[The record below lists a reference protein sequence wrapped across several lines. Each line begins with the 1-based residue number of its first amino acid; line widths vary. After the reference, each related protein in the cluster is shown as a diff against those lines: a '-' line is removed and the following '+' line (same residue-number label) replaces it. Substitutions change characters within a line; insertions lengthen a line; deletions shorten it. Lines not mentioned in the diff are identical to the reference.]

1 VANIKDVAKE
11 AGVST
16 ATVSAVI
23 NDSSFVSPVLRN
35 RVQAAIDKLGYVPSQ
50 VARNLKRG
58 SSQLISLVVADLA
71 NPFYARI
78 VCAAEAAA
86 AAWGYCLVVFNSDE
100 KPEIEKRIL
109 SRIRTLSCDGMIMV
123 PVGQPTQY
131 AGAAMKGLPPIVMF
145 GRTTEQ
151 DAYDAVV
158 LDNVEASRQVTSYL
172 LDLGHRKIG
181 TITGPMHLS
190 TAQDRHA
197 GMLDA
202 MASRGLAPDAIHVR
216 SGEFREDTA
225 YSVARDML
233 SQPNPPSALYV
244 ANGLMALGVMR
255 AVSDM
260 GLKCPRDISIASTD
274 TIPGF
279 GGIRP
284 KLTRAEHPATDM
296 TNEALRLL
304 VDRITR
310 DPKAPAREVVFQ
322 AALVLGES
330 CAPPSD
336 ALIRNQDQTVK
347 GPESPE

>member
-1 VANIKDVAKE
+1 MANIKDVAKE

-23 NDSSFVSPVLRN
+23 NDSSFVSPALRN

-100 KPEIEKRIL
+100 KPEIEKRNL
-109 SRIRTLSCDGMIMV
+109 SRIRALSCDGMIMV
-123 PVGQPTQY
+123 PVGLSTQY
-131 AGAAMKGLPPIVMF
+131 TGAAMKGLPPIVMF

-151 DAYDAVV
+151 DAYDTVV
-158 LDNVEASRQVTSYL
+158 LDNLAASRQVTSYL
-172 LDLGHRKIG
+172 LDMGHKKIG

-197 GMLDA
+197 GMLDSMSA
-202 MASRGLAPDAIHVR
+202 RGLVPEASHVR
-216 SGEFREDTA
+216 SGAFREDTA

-244 ANGLMALGVMR
+244 ANGVMALGVMR
-255 AVSDM
+255 AVSDL
-260 GLKCPRDISIASTD
+260 GLKCPQDISIASTD
-274 TIPGF
+274 TVPGF
-279 GGIRP
+279 AGIRP
-284 KLTRAEHPATDM
+284 KLTRAEHPTNDM
-296 TNEALRLL
+296 TNEAMRLL
-304 VDRITR
+304 IDRITR
-310 DPKAPAREVVFQ
+310 EPKTQPREVVFQ

-330 CAPPSD
+330 CAPPS
-336 ALIRNQDQTVK
+336 N
-347 GPESPE
+347 EFN

>member
-1 VANIKDVAKE
+1 MANIKDVAKE

-23 NDSSFVSPVLRN
+23 NDSSFVSPALRN
-35 RVQAAIDKLGYVPSQ
+35 RVQAAIEKLGYVPSQ

-100 KPEIEKRIL
+100 KPEIEKRNL
-109 SRIRTLSCDGMIMV
+109 ARIRALSCDGMIMV
-123 PVGQPTQY
+123 PVGLPTQY
-131 AGAAMKGLPPIVMF
+131 TKATMKGLPPTVMF
-145 GRTTEQ
+145 GRTTDQ

-158 LDNVEASRQVTSYL
+158 LDNLEASRNVTNYL
-172 LDLGHRKIG
+172 LDMGHKKIG
-181 TITGPMHLS
+181 TITGSMHLS

-197 GMLDA
+197 GMLEA
-202 MASRGLAPDAIHVR
+202 MAARGLAPEVSHVR
-216 SGEFREDTA
+216 SGEFREGTA

-233 SQPNPPSALYV
+233 SQANPPSALYV

-255 AVSDM
+255 AVSDL
-260 GLKCPRDISIASTD
+260 GLKCPKDISIASTD
-274 TIPGF
+274 TITGF

-284 KLTRAEHPATDM
+284 KLTRAEHPITDM
-296 TNEALRLL
+296 TNEAMRLL
-304 VDRITR
+304 IGRITR
-310 DPKAPAREVVFQ
+310 DLDARPREVVFQ

-330 CAPPSD
+330 CAPPNGDIS
-336 ALIRNQDQTVK
+336 
-347 GPESPE
+347 

>member
-1 VANIKDVAKE
+1 MANIKDVARE

-23 NDSSFVSPVLRN
+23 NDTSFVSPALRS

-100 KPEIEKRIL
+100 KPEIEKRNL
-109 SRIRTLSCDGMIMV
+109 ARIRALSCDGMIMV
-123 PVGQPTQY
+123 PVGLPTQY
-131 AGAAMKGLPPIVMF
+131 TRSAMKGLPPIVMF

-151 DAYDAVV
+151 DAYDTVM
-158 LDNVEASRQVTSYL
+158 LDNLEASRQVTSYL
-172 LDLGHRKIG
+172 IDMGHKKIG

-190 TAQDRHA
+190 TARDRHS
-197 GMLDA
+197 GMMDTLSA
-202 MASRGLAPDAIHVR
+202 RGLTMEANHIR

-233 SQPNPPSALYV
+233 SQPDPPTALYV
-244 ANGLMALGVMR
+244 ANGVMALGVMR
-255 AVSDM
+255 AVSDL
-260 GLKCPRDISIASTD
+260 GLSCPRDISIASTD

-284 KLTRAEHPATDM
+284 KLTRAEHPTTDM

-304 VDRITR
+304 IDRITR
-310 DPKAPAREVVFQ
+310 DPTARPREVVFQ

-330 CAPPSD
+330 CAPPN
-336 ALIRNQDQTVK
+336 R
-347 GPESPE
+347 

>member
-1 VANIKDVAKE
+1 MANIKDVAKE

-23 NDSSFVSPVLRN
+23 NDSSFVSPALRN

-100 KPEIEKRIL
+100 KPEIEKRNL
-109 SRIRTLSCDGMIMV
+109 ARIRALSCDGMIMV
-123 PVGQPTQY
+123 PVGLPTQY
-131 AGAAMKGLPPIVMF
+131 SAAAMKGLPPIVMF
-145 GRTTEQ
+145 GRTTVQEAH
-151 DAYDAVV
+151 DTVV
-158 LDNVEASRQVTSYL
+158 LDNLEASRQVTSYL
-172 LDLGHRKIG
+172 IDMGHTKIG

-190 TAQDRHA
+190 TAYDRHA
-197 GMLDA
+197 GMLETISA
-202 MASRGLAPDAIHVR
+202 RGLTMEANHIR

-233 SQPNPPSALYV
+233 SQPDPPTALYV
-244 ANGLMALGVMR
+244 TNGVMALGVMR
-255 AVSDM
+255 AVSDL
-260 GLKCPRDISIASTD
+260 GLRCPKDISIASTD

-284 KLTRAEHPATDM
+284 KLTRAEHPTTDM
-296 TNEALRLL
+296 TNEAMRLL
-304 VDRITR
+304 IDRITR
-310 DPKAPAREVVFQ
+310 DPSARPREVVFQ

-330 CAPPSD
+330 CAPPH
-336 ALIRNQDQTVK
+336 K
-347 GPESPE
+347 